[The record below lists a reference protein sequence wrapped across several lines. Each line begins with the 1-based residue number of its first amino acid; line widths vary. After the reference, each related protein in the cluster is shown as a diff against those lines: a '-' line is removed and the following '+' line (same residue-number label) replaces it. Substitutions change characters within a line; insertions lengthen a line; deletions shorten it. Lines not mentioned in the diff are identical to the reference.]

1 MKEIQ
6 ENTPEVMAL
15 SAPGGP
21 MEDTLKGLKGLG
33 PAQKDVLRCLVDNAL
48 VTALG
53 ALSDRAKEGNVQAIK
68 LLIDYASQLK
78 GDEDAVDFGDLT
90 EMERK
95 CLKEALIREIVSLR
109 ESSGGSG
116 GMG

>member
-6 ENTPEVMAL
+6 ENTPEAIAL
-15 SAPGGP
+15 SSSGGP
-21 MEDTLKGLKGLG
+21 VEGTLKGFKGLG
-33 PAQKDVLRCLVDNAL
+33 TAQKEVLRCLVDEAL

-78 GDEDAVDFGDLT
+78 GDENAVDFGDLT
-90 EMERK
+90 EAERK
-95 CLKEALIREIVSLR
+95 CLKEALIQEIISLR
-109 ESSGGSG
+109 EHPGGSG